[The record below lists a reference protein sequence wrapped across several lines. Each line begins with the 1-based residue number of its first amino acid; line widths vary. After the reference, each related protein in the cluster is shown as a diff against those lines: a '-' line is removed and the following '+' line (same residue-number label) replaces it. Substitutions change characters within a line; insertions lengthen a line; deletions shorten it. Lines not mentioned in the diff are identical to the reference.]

1 MAKEAKIWGPK
12 EERTSRSPRRTRR
25 RQSRRRT
32 GPLSSTRRDPAIDYP
47 LLPEVENT
55 GAGAETDRGIEV
67 SRIPEQIR
75 SFVAVELPDEAR
87 AGLASLRRELERDE
101 QRFVKWVDPGGIHLT
116 LKFLGNIPSRRVTE
130 ITEAMKKAVQGLAPF
145 HLEISALGAFPGLK
159 QPRVVW
165 VGVGGELDKLS
176 TLRQNIDSALAALG
190 FAREERPFVP
200 HLTVARVREGAS
212 APEKGRFGELVG
224 SVAFEGRYRI
234 DVEAVRLMR
243 SQLTP
248 AGAIYTCLSVV
259 GLGPR

>member
-1 MAKEAKIWGPK
+1 
-12 EERTSRSPRRTRR
+12 
-25 RQSRRRT
+25 
-32 GPLSSTRRDPAIDYP
+32 
-47 LLPEVENT
+47 LLFEVERIV
-55 GAGAETDRGIEV
+55 AGTRTDRGVEV

-75 SFVAVELPDEAR
+75 SFVAIELPDEAKK
-87 AGLASLRRELERDE
+87 GLASLRRELERDE
-101 QRFVKWVDPGGIHLT
+101 HRFVKWVDPGGVHLT
-116 LKFLGNIPSRRVTE
+116 LKFLGNIPPRRVTE
-130 ITEAMKKAVQGLAPF
+130 ISEAMKKATQGLSPF
-145 HLEISALGAFPGLK
+145 VLEISGLGAFPSLK

-176 TLRQNIDSALAALG
+176 TLQQNIDSAFATLG

-212 APEKGRFGELVG
+212 ASERGRFGELVG
-224 SVAFEGRYRI
+224 SAAFEGRYRI

-248 AGAIYTCLSVV
+248 AGAIYTCLSVI